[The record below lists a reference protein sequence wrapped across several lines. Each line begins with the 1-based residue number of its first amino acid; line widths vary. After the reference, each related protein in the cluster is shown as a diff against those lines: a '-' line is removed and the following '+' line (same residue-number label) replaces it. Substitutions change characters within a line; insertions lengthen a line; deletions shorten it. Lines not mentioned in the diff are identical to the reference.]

1 MTDTRKLLQLKES
14 KDSLSAFKAI
24 LDEETRNYKNAI
36 SLFEKDIISKNELNS
51 KENLY
56 RKAKS
61 EYDNREAIYKRILWE
76 FDNLNVNSISN
87 DLLTKF
93 EAQLNLKVSDVDK
106 NSFEEIEKAIQ
117 NADIGLNPATDGDII
132 RIPIPALSEER
143 RKELTKVASKAAEDT
158 KVSIRSHRRTGID
171 QLSKLKE
178 DLPADDLKRYEAQIQ
193 DLTDKFVQKI
203 DELYKIKENELLE
216 V

>member
-36 SLFEKDIISKNELNS
+36 SLFEKDIISKNELKS

-76 FDNLNVNSISN
+76 FDNLNVKAPFDGYIN
-87 DLLTKF
+87 KF
-93 EAQLNLKVSDVDK
+93 YFDE
-106 NSFEEIEKAIQ
+106 
-117 NADIGLNPATDGDII
+117 G
-132 RIPIPALSEER
+132 
-143 RKELTKVASKAAEDT
+143 
-158 KVSIRSHRRTGID
+158 
-171 QLSKLKE
+171 
-178 DLPADDLKRYEAQIQ
+178 
-193 DLTDKFVQKI
+193 QKI
-203 DELYKIKENELLE
+203 LAGQKSGYYIQAREPAPGRKSNRKIQSGAPPIESTAA
-216 V
+216 